1 LNNIKNIRRII
12 FVDGHDINRAP
23 MAVAI
28 MMDEL
33 EKMHKTLP
41 LEILSR
47 GILVQFS
54 EPLNQKAEAVMA
66 SNGIVINDFFSKK
79 LDNGEITDKTLILA
93 VDEKRK
99 DYILD
104 NYTSANS
111 ENTFVLAYYV
121 GEELETLNPYGE
133 PLHTYGLCFEAL
145 RETVRKL
152 INLLEGE

>member
-1 LNNIKNIRRII
+1 LNNEKNIRRII

-28 MMDEL
+28 MLDEL
-33 EKMHKTLP
+33 SKKHKALP
-41 LEILSR
+41 LEIWSR
-47 GILVQFS
+47 GVHVQFS

-93 VDEKRK
+93 MDEKRR

-104 NYTSANS
+104 KYPSANQ

-145 RETVRKL
+145 RETVKKL

>member
-1 LNNIKNIRRII
+1 
-12 FVDGHDINRAP
+12 

-104 NYTSANS
+104 NYTCWHNFLSIK
-111 ENTFVLAYYV
+111 
-121 GEELETLNPYGE
+121 LNE
-133 PLHTYGLCFEAL
+133 
-145 RETVRKL
+145 
-152 INLLEGE
+152 